1 MGSWRDS
8 ANMSVLTPC
17 FLVLL
22 LSVAANAQDGETDD
36 AEEAWQ
42 YVEFLKTDINCEVE
56 EILLKTL
63 FEAKDKKGKGLL
75 DDTISRS
82 MEQVMEIREL
92 LLTRIKDIRK
102 GVIKI
107 DQVKNIKQEKMLSEF
122 RTEIM
127 TILLRIIDGSDSSIQ
142 KLKEIGQDLLRFKL
156 SVSSEVMRLLMLP
169 GGGKERMAQA
179 GEGDC
184 SECDLLA
191 ETSYKVENIIACAEQ
206 DQPIEDINLPTA
218 QQGVTRPEAEGR
230 MLKNDKPEPGTF
242 CMDPNMYGME
252 LITCNENLDAE
263 IKNLYNRLVIE
274 TNDEKRR
281 KSLESLEFYKT
292 TRNSVDEVITK
303 LMTLSDATR
312 LKKAVKR
319 SLGQVS
325 NKLSTRLSSCLV
337 NCGPDGCDS
346 CAADIIYDSI
356 AKLNDYKTFLNSS
369 VDDLAKRDFIQ
380 GDMMKYI
387 SDINGQTKEILIKK
401 VMEGDIDSC
410 EKENL
415 EIFDVLKQPF
425 WMLVQT
431 AIQGE
436 GEVQLEIM
444 IGTLVELLKQQ
455 LENYC
460 AKGNNQKRINHE
472 EGPKCDWE
480 EYEQTKEY
488 LIKVD
493 EIIQDSLFKDPNES
507 SKLDAILG
515 FVEIQGMVDK
525 RVKKLFEDQLACA
538 EEVSIIKKQYML
550 QLNKC
555 IAQFMNNNL
564 KFSKMS
570 RIQRISC
577 TKDLRNTMEERVTI
591 LLKKE
596 LDDTFNQLD
605 MEVPDFLTGDGDGPI
620 TDIDLPAD
628 QQGVVRP
635 A

>member
-1 MGSWRDS
+1 MGISWRDS

-17 FLVLL
+17 FVVLL
-22 LSVAANAQDGETDD
+22 LSVTANAQDGETDD

-42 YVEFLKTDINCEVE
+42 YVEFLKTDINGKVE
-56 EILLKTL
+56 EILQKTL
-63 FEAKDKKGKGLL
+63 IEAKDKKGEGLL

-107 DQVKNIKQEKMLSEF
+107 DQVQNIKQEKMLSEF
-122 RTEIM
+122 RTDIM
-127 TILLRIIDGSDSSIQ
+127 TILLRIIDGSDSSVD

-169 GGGKERMAQA
+169 GGGKERNQA
-179 GEGDC
+179 GEGDF

-191 ETSYKVENIIACAEQ
+191 EASYKVENIIACAEQ
-206 DQPIEDINLPTA
+206 DQPIEDIDLPTA
-218 QQGVTRPEAEGR
+218 QQGITRPEAEGR
-230 MLKNDKPEPGTF
+230 MLKNDKPEPVTF

-252 LITCNENLDAE
+252 LITCNENIDTE

-281 KSLESLEFYKT
+281 ESLESLEFYKA

-303 LMTLSDATR
+303 LLTMSDATR
-312 LKKAVKR
+312 LKKAVRR

-325 NKLSTRLSSCLV
+325 NKLSTRLSSCKV

-356 AKLNDYKTFLNSS
+356 AKLNDYETFLNSS
-369 VDDLAKRDFIQ
+369 VDDSAKRDFIQ

-387 SDINGQTKEILIKK
+387 NDMNAQTKEILIKK

-410 EKENL
+410 EKESL

-436 GEVQLEIM
+436 GVVQLEITV
-444 IGTLVELLKQQ
+444 GTLVELLNQQ

-460 AKGNNQKRINHE
+460 AKGNNQKRINQE

-488 LIKVD
+488 
-493 EIIQDSLFKDPNES
+493 LFKDPNES

-525 RVKKLFEDQLACA
+525 RVKKLFEDQLICA
-538 EEVSIIKKQYML
+538 EEVLIIKNQYML

-555 IAQFMNNNL
+555 MAQFMNNNL
-564 KFSKMS
+564 RFSRMS

-577 TKDLRNTMEERVTI
+577 TKELRNTMEERVTA

-605 MEVPDFLTGDGDGPI
+605 TEVPDFLTGDGDGPI
-620 TDIDLPAD
+620 TDVDLPAD

>member
-42 YVEFLKTDINCEVE
+42 YVEFLKTDINGKVE
-56 EILLKTL
+56 EILRRTL
-63 FEAKDKKGKGLL
+63 FEAKDNRGEGLL

-82 MEQVMEIREL
+82 MEQVMEIREM

-102 GVIKI
+102 GVIKT
-107 DQVKNIKQEKMLSEF
+107 DQVQNIKQEKMLSEF

-127 TILLRIIDGSDSSIQ
+127 TILLRMIDGSDSSVE

-156 SVSSEVMRLLMLP
+156 SVSNEVMRLLMLP
-169 GGGKERMAQA
+169 GGGKERNEA

-191 ETSYKVENIIACAEQ
+191 ETGYKVKNIIACAEQ
-206 DQPIEDINLPTA
+206 DQPIEDIDLPTA
-218 QQGVTRPEAEGR
+218 QQGITRPEAEGR
-230 MLKNDKPEPGTF
+230 KLKDDKPEPGIF
-242 CMDPNMYGME
+242 CMDPIMYGME
-252 LITCNENLDAE
+252 LITCNENIDTE

-281 KSLESLEFYKT
+281 KSLDSLKFYKA

-303 LMTLSDATR
+303 LLTMSDATM
-312 LKKAVKR
+312 LKKAVRR

-325 NKLSTRLSSCLV
+325 SKLSTRLSSCLV

-356 AKLNDYKTFLNSS
+356 AKLNDYKTFLDSS

-436 GEVQLEIM
+436 GISQLEIM
-444 IGTLVELLKQQ
+444 IGTLAELLKQQ

-460 AKGNNQKRINHE
+460 AKGNNQKIINQE

-488 LIKVD
+488 LVKVD

-525 RVKKLFEDQLACA
+525 RVKKLFEDQLVCA

-555 IAQFMNNNL
+555 MAQFMNNNL

-577 TKDLRNTMEERVTI
+577 TKELRNTMEERVTT
-591 LLKKE
+591 LLKRE
-596 LDDTFNQLD
+596 LDDTFNKLD
-605 MEVPDFLTGDGDGPI
+605 TEVPDFLTGDGDGPI